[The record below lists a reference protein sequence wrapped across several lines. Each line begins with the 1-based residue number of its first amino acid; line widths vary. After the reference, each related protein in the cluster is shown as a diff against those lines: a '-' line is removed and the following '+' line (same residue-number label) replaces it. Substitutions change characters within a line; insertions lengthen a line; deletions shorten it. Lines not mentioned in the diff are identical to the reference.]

1 MSRLALYV
9 VLALA
14 LVVGAAACGGGE
26 DVGTGPESVSTTGPE
41 GTDSGATTTDESETT
56 DTEAGGETTTGG
68 GGEGEGDAANGKK
81 IFASA
86 GCVGCHTLSDAG
98 ANGNIGPNLDEEK
111 PDYELV
117 VERVTNG
124 MGAMPSFKD
133 QLNEQEIQDV
143 AAYVSSVA
151 GS

>member
-1 MSRLALYV
+1 MRRVALYAV
-9 VLALA
+9 VALA
-14 LVVGAAACGGGE
+14 LLVGAAACGGGD
-26 DVGTGPESVSTTGPE
+26 DVSTGPESVSTTGPE
-41 GTDSGATTTDESETT
+41 NTGATTTESETT

-86 GCVGCHTLSDAG
+86 GCAGCHTLSDAG
-98 ANGNIGPNLDEEK
+98 ASGNIGPSLDEAK

-133 QLNEQEIQDV
+133 QLNTQEIQDV

-151 GS
+151 GTS